1 MLAAD
6 YSLVDS
12 TNDRVRRWSRL
23 NPGTPLLVSSV
34 AQTAGRGRSGRVWQS
49 PPGGVWMSLAWPL
62 TAPTARYQPA
72 PLLAGLA
79 VVESLEELLPL
90 DPAALRIKWPNDVLL
105 SGRKVAGI
113 LCEMTSSDVKST
125 LSGPELLIIGIG
137 VNANF
142 TPEALGDDLRFP
154 AGTLYHALGRPVAR
168 AELIR
173 QIRRR
178 LADHLTDLQTEG
190 FTAQTRW
197 KIESRLAFRDQP
209 VALRR
214 GDGPLEGLCRGI
226 DEQGRLQLEIAGKTT
241 AHASGEVEQ
250 LRPLE
255 SLLHPSHHG
264 PPADIHP

>member
-23 NPGTPLLVSSV
+23 NPGSPLLVSAV

-62 TAPTARYQPA
+62 VAPAARYQPA

-79 VVESLEELLPL
+79 VLESLQDLLGP
-90 DPAALRIKWPNDVLL
+90 DAPALRIKWPNDVLL
-105 SGRKVAGI
+105 AGRKVAGI
-113 LCEMTSSDVKST
+113 LCEMTSSDVKSAIA
-125 LSGPELLIIGIG
+125 GPELLIVGIG

-154 AGTLYHALGRPVAR
+154 AETLYHALGRPVVR
-168 AELIR
+168 HDLIR
-173 QIRRR
+173 QIHRR
-178 LADHLTDLQTEG
+178 LADHLTALEAQG
-190 FTAQTRW
+190 FTPQARW
-197 KIESRLAFRDQP
+197 KVESRLAFRDQP

-214 GDGPLEGLCRGI
+214 GDDTLEGLCRGI
-226 DEQGRLQLEIAGKTT
+226 DDQGRLRLETAGKTT
-241 AHASGEVEQ
+241 AHPSGEVEQ

-255 SLLHPSHHG
+255 PILHPSHSG
-264 PPADIHP
+264 PRADILP

>member
-23 NPGTPLLVSSV
+23 NPGRPVLVSAV

-62 TAPTARYQPA
+62 VAPAARYQPA

-79 VVESLEELLPL
+79 VVESLEELLGP
-90 DPAALRIKWPNDVLL
+90 DAAALRIKWPNDVLL
-105 SGRKVAGI
+105 AGRKVAGI
-113 LCEMTSSDVKST
+113 LCEMTSSDVKSAIT
-125 LSGPELLIIGIG
+125 GPELLIVGIG

-154 AGTLYHALGRPVAR
+154 AGTLYHALGRPVVR

-178 LADHLTDLQTEG
+178 LADHLATLASDG
-190 FTAQTRW
+190 FAPQARW
-197 KIESRLAFRDQP
+197 RIESRLAFRDQP

-214 GDGPLEGLCRGI
+214 GDDTLEGFCRGI
-226 DEQGRLQLEIAGKTT
+226 DDQGRLKLEIAGKIL

-250 LRPLE
+250 LRPLDP
-255 SLLHPSHHG
+255 LLHPSHHG
-264 PPADIHP
+264 PRADIHP